1 MNSEKDSHSDS
12 QLREIYNFKNI
23 AVVGMSTNTAK
34 AGHFVPKYLMKVG
47 YNIIPVNPNSSEILG
62 LKSFSKVSEI
72 NLDVEIVDVF
82 RKSED
87 VSDVVLDTLK
97 KSGIKVIWLQ
107 EGIHNKEAEQT
118 AKSKGIDVVFN
129 RCMMAEHIR
138 LFGT

>member
-23 AVVGMSTNTAK
+23 AVVGMSTNPGK

-87 VSDVVLDTLK
+87 ISDVVLDTLK

>member
-1 MNSEKDSHSDS
+1 MNSEKDSHSDG

-23 AVVGMSTNTAK
+23 AVVGMSTNPAK
-34 AGHFVPKYLMKVG
+34 PGHFVPKYLMKAG

>member
-1 MNSEKDSHSDS
+1 MNSEKDSHSDC

-23 AVVGMSTNTAK
+23 AVVGMSTNPAK

>member
-1 MNSEKDSHSDS
+1 MNSEKDSHSDG

-23 AVVGMSTNTAK
+23 AVVGMSTNPAK

>member
-12 QLREIYNFKNI
+12 QLREIYDFKSI
-23 AVVGMSTNTAK
+23 AVVGMSTNPAK
-34 AGHFVPKYLMKVG
+34 AGHFVPKYLMKYG

-72 NLDVEIVDVF
+72 KLDVQIVDVF

-87 VSDVVLDTLK
+87 VADVVFDTLK
-97 KSGIKVIWLQ
+97 KGGVKVIWLQ
-107 EGIHNKEAEQT
+107 EGIHNKEAELT
-118 AKSKGIDVVFN
+118 AKSKGIEVVFN

>member
-23 AVVGMSTNTAK
+23 SVVGMSTNPAK

>member
-12 QLREIYNFKNI
+12 QLREIYSFKNI
-23 AVVGMSTNTAK
+23 AVVGMSTNPGK
-34 AGHFVPKYLMKVG
+34 AGHFVPKYLMKYG

-72 NLDVEIVDVF
+72 ELDVQIVDVF

-87 VSDVVLDTLK
+87 VPDVVLDTLK
-97 KSGIKVIWLQ
+97 KGCVKVIWLQ

-118 AKSKGIDVVFN
+118 AKSKGIEVVFN
-129 RCMMAEHIR
+129 RCMMAEHMR

>member
-23 AVVGMSTNTAK
+23 AVVGMSTNPAK

-72 NLDVEIVDVF
+72 RLDVEIVDVF

-87 VSDVVLDTLK
+87 VSYVVPDILK
-97 KSGIKVIWLQ
+97 KSGVKVIWLQ

-118 AKSKGIDVVFN
+118 ARSKGIDVVFN

>member
-23 AVVGMSTNTAK
+23 AVVGMSTNPAK

-107 EGIHNKEAEQT
+107 EGIHNKESEQT

>member
-23 AVVGMSTNTAK
+23 AVVGMSTNPAK
-34 AGHFVPKYLMKVG
+34 AGHFVPKYLMKYG

-72 NLDVEIVDVF
+72 KLDVQIVDIF

-87 VSDVVLDTLK
+87 VPDVVFDTLK
-97 KSGIKVIWLQ
+97 KGRVKVIWLQ
-107 EGIHNKEAEQT
+107 EGIHNKEAELT
-118 AKSKGIDVVFN
+118 AKSKGIEVVFN
-129 RCMMAEHIR
+129 RCMMAEHMR

>member
-23 AVVGMSTNTAK
+23 AVVGMSTNPAK
-34 AGHFVPKYLMKVG
+34 AGHFVPKYLMKAG

>member
-23 AVVGMSTNTAK
+23 AVVGMSKNPAK
-34 AGHFVPKYLMKVG
+34 AGHFVPKYLMKYG
-47 YNIIPVNPNSSEILG
+47 YNITPVNPNSSEILG

-72 NLDVEIVDVF
+72 KLDVQIVDVF

-87 VSDVVLDTLK
+87 VPDVVLDTLK
-97 KSGIKVIWLQ
+97 KGRVKVIWLQ

-118 AKSKGIDVVFN
+118 AKSKGIEVVFN
-129 RCMMAEHIR
+129 RCMMSEYMR
-138 LFGT
+138 L